1 MSVTSTAKLLTRC
14 MTALQVLSSTIHDVF
29 TSYPGIVE
37 GDPWY
42 QGDHGILL
50 INQIPALALTSEL
63 VMELMNGITH
73 TPKDTPEMVDAAKL
87 VAVAQA
93 LRDLLLSLAGD

>member
-1 MSVTSTAKLLTRC
+1 MLV
-14 MTALQVLSSTIHDVF
+14 
-29 TSYPGIVE
+29 SYPGIIQ

-42 QGDHGILL
+42 QGDHGLFL
-50 INQIPALALTSEL
+50 INQIPALAFTSEL
-63 VMELMNGITH
+63 LMELMAEITH

-93 LRDLLLSLAGD
+93 LRDLLLRLRQQLA